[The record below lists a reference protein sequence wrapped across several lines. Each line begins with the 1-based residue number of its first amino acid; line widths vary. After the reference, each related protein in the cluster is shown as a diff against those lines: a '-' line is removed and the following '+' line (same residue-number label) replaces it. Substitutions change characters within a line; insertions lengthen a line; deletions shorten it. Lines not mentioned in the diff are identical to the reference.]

1 MAGGAMRVLDS
12 EAALGE
18 GVAWLAAHDAGMAR
32 IAAML
37 PLPPLRRRPE
47 GFATLLH
54 AITGQ
59 QVSTASAAA
68 IWARVEGAGL
78 ITPEAVLTAGEAG
91 LRAVGL
97 SRPKI
102 RYALAIAASGTD
114 FDALATL
121 PDEDVISSLVALP
134 GIGRWSAEIY
144 ATTAL
149 GRADI
154 LPAGDL
160 ALQEAAR
167 LLYRLDARP
176 GELAFRAM
184 GQAWS
189 PWRGVAARMLWS
201 FYRAEKN
208 REGRA

>member
-1 MAGGAMRVLDS
+1 MRAMILLES
-12 EAALGE
+12 EAVLAQ
-18 GVAWLAAHDAGMAR
+18 GVAWLADHDAGMAQ
-32 IAAML
+32 IAASL
-37 PLPPLRRRPE
+37 PLPPLRRKPQ
-47 GFATLLH
+47 GFASLLN

-68 IWARVEGAGL
+68 IWGRIEAAGL
-78 ITPEAVLTAGEAG
+78 ITPEAVLLAGEDG

-102 RYALAIAASGTD
+102 RYALAIAASGLD
-114 FDALATL
+114 FASLADL
-121 PDEDVISSLVALP
+121 PDEEVIARLVALP

-149 GRADI
+149 GRPDI

-176 GELAFRAM
+176 KELAFRAM

-189 PWRGVAARMLWS
+189 PWRGVAARLLWS
-201 FYRAEKN
+201 FYRAETNK
-208 REGRA
+208 EGLA

>member
-1 MAGGAMRVLDS
+1 MDCN
-12 EAALGE
+12 ALTLLEDKAILGQ
-18 GVAWLAAHDAGMAR
+18 GVAWLAARDDGMAR
-32 IAAML
+32 IATDL
-37 PLPPLRRRPE
+37 PLPPLRRKPQ
-47 GFATLLH
+47 GFASLLNTV
-54 AITGQ
+54 TGQ

-68 IWARVEGAGL
+68 IWGRIEGAGL
-78 ITPEAVLTAGEAG
+78 VTPEAVLAAGEEG

-102 RYALAIAASGTD
+102 RYALAIAASGMD
-114 FDALATL
+114 FAGLAAL
-121 PDEDVISSLVALP
+121 PDDEVIARLVALP

-176 GELAFRAM
+176 TELAFRAM

-189 PWRGVAARMLWS
+189 PWRGVAARLLWS

-208 REGRA
+208 KEGLA